1 MLYSPLKCLSHRYNF
16 PLPRMFLLLRCVDVE
31 AGAGDEA
38 ALGDEA
44 EVGQE
49 HDDDDQGVSGPGHGP
64 LDIVP
69 DHPGHVH
76 HNLLRPRHRGVPATF

>member
-1 MLYSPLKCLSHRYNF
+1 
-16 PLPRMFLLLRCVDVE
+16 MFLLVRPGEVE

-49 HDDDDQGVSGPGHGP
+49 HDEDDQGVGGPGHRP
-64 LDIVP
+64 LDVGP
-69 DHPGHVH
+69 DHPDQVH
-76 HNLLRPRHRGVPATF
+76 HHLLRP

>member
-1 MLYSPLKCLSHRYNF
+1 MFSYRHNF

-76 HNLLRPRHRGVPATF
+76 HNLLRP